1 MPTRPIVMRS
11 VPVTLRL
18 PEDLHS
24 YLEKRAEAE
33 ERSLP
38 NLITQLL
45 REARK
50 AEGAEGSA

>member
-1 MPTRPIVMRS
+1 MRS

-24 YLEKRAEAE
+24 YLEKRAGAE
-33 ERSLP
+33 ERSLQ
-38 NLITQLL
+38 NLIIQLL

-50 AEGAEGSA
+50 GERAEGSA